1 MPEGRLRSS
10 STGLAASIDMLQ
22 HQLGNLRGALD
33 RRTVTNLVQDGFAHP
48 STMRS
53 PPLKD
58 GADLFEHGLRRIDLV
73 AGPTRHGAELA
84 QRAEVKERG
93 VANDLVLIATDPQQ
107 RRRLLDVSEA
117 GSVAPR
123 W

>member
-1 MPEGRLRSS
+1 MWVALFLVMPKSMGRGDVAAAA
-10 STGLAASIDMLQ
+10 GLAGEGGTFKPREGDDDA
-22 HQLGNLRGALD
+22 LGGD
-33 RRTVTNLVQDGFAHP
+33 DG
-48 STMRS
+48 
-53 PPLKD
+53 
-58 GADLFEHGLRRIDLV
+58 GRIDLV